1 MKSEQNKTQT
11 PAIPLPQ
18 SNNYD
23 KSVASIQFINV
34 IVKDKFKT
42 YLKVALNIKH

>member
-11 PAIPLPQ
+11 PATPLPH

-23 KSVASIQFINV
+23 KSSAGIQFI

>member
-23 KSVASIQFINV
+23 KSVASIQFI